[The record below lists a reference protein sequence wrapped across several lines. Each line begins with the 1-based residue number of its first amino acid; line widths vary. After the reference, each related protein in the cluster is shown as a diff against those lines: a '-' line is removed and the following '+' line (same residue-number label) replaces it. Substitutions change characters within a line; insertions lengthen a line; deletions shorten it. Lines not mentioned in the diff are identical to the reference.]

1 MTDSALSYTFY
12 CYGHPNIR
20 AKHPKT
26 IEFTKD
32 TELTP
37 NGTCIVGIRAEFE
50 MSELKKLRGKVTIVL
65 RSGDMEDSV
74 KAVVNPDFDDAHEV
88 VFRKSRFNS
97 PRTYGF
103 WLNRGSSAINRDLI
117 MLLKNPDTRLEVTI
131 TETGKRRDAR
141 QKSDN
146 SHEQNADG

>member
-1 MTDSALSYTFY
+1 MDDSPLSYTFY

-26 IEFTKD
+26 LEFTKD

-37 NGTCIVGIRAEFE
+37 NGTCIVGIRAEFDV
-50 MSELKKLRGKVTIVL
+50 SELKKLRGKVNIHL
-65 RSGDMEDSV
+65 RAGEWEDTV
-74 KAVVNPDFDDAHEV
+74 KAVINPDFDDAHEV

-103 WLNRGSSAINRDLI
+103 WLDRGSSALHRELI
-117 MLLKNPDTRLEVTI
+117 LLLKNPETRLEVTI
-131 TETGKRRDAR
+131 TETGKRKKRVDSENQAE
-141 QKSDN
+141 KSRAV
-146 SHEQNADG
+146 E

>member
-1 MTDSALSYTFY
+1 MTDSPLSYTFY

-26 IEFTKD
+26 IEFTAD

-37 NGTCIVGIRAEFE
+37 NGTCIVGIRAEFDLT
-50 MSELKKLRGKVTIVL
+50 ELKKLRGKVTVAL
-65 RSGDMEDSV
+65 RVGTVEDMV
-74 KAVVNPDFDDAHEV
+74 KAVINADFADAHEI

-103 WLNRGSSAINRDLI
+103 WLNRGSSALNRELI
-117 MLLKNPDTRLEVTI
+117 LLMKNPDTRLEVTI
-131 TETGKRRDAR
+131 TEVGKRRGKD
-141 QKSDN
+141 
-146 SHEQNADG
+146 

>member
-1 MTDSALSYTFY
+1 MTDSPLSYTFY
-12 CYGHPNIR
+12 CYGHANIR

-32 TELTP
+32 TDLTP
-37 NGTCIVGIRAEFE
+37 NGTCILGIRAEFE
-50 MSELKKLRGKVTIVL
+50 MSELKKLRGKVRVRL
-65 RSGDMEDSV
+65 RCGEIEDMV
-74 KAVVNPDFDDAHEV
+74 QAVINADFDDAHEV

-117 MLLKNPDTRLEVTI
+117 ALLKNPETRLEVTI
-131 TETGKRRDAR
+131 TEVGKRRPLPS
-141 QKSDN
+141 KP
-146 SHEQNADG
+146 EE